1 MNLDGKANEFRQ
13 FPAMDLTNPALD
25 FPAMAGSMGMGASSV
40 ETPNQLIEAVRAAL
54 ASGKPWLIDAAI
66 DLEPLER

>member
-1 MNLDGKANEFRQ
+1 
-13 FPAMDLTNPALD
+13 MDLNDPPLD
-25 FPAMAGSMGMGASSV
+25 FPGLARSMGVGATSA
-40 ETPNQLIEAVRAAL
+40 ETPAELIEAVRAAL